1 MENSL
6 VEIVFMRHAR
16 SLADDEGKFEGR
28 YDSPLTNVG
37 REQVLQRA
45 EGWLRAGE
53 RFDRVIASPLV
64 RAHESGRI
72 IAETLGVPLELDP
85 DWMEMNNGVL
95 AGLTFEEGDGRY
107 PRPAFRNP
115 YEPMALT
122 GESEYKL
129 HGRAAQ
135 AVERVVLRGPGK
147 YLVVAHGGIL
157 NAAFRMIMGAPVPI
171 NYAGIWFSLGDTGY
185 ARFQYN
191 PARHYWSM
199 RELINTSR
207 G

>member
-45 EGWLRAGE
+45 EGWLRDGE
-53 RFDRVIASPLV
+53 HFDRVIASPLV
-64 RAHESGRI
+64 RAHEAGRI

-95 AGLTFEEGDGRY
+95 AGLTFEEGDERY
-107 PRPAFRNP
+107 PMPAFRNP

-122 GESEYKL
+122 GESEYRL
-129 HGRAAQ
+129 HSRAAQ

-171 NYAGIWFSLGDTGY
+171 NYAGIWFSLADTGY

-191 PARHYWSM
+191 PARHHWSM
-199 RELINTSR
+199 RELTNTSQ